1 MVLFDMDKREEKEM
15 NKKSLLEYRSTDD
28 GKASVSTA
36 ESGKLSGSKRQ
47 PINEIDQLLNDV
59 SE

>member
-1 MVLFDMDKREEKEM
+1 MDKREEKEM